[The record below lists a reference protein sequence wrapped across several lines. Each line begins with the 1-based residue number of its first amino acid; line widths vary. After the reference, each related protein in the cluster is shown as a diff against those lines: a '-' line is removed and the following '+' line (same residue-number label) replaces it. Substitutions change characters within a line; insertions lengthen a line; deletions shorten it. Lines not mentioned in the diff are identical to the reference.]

1 MQTRRRECRDI
12 CKVSIDLYLEEDAP
26 FDLVGSGILV
36 VVTWK
41 ATIDAA
47 KRETR
52 RETFSNGRHYVAV
65 MENRFAA
72 TDHPATTTRRS
83 AMTSKP
89 GRSYSV
95 RSPRIGGPLSQSLAM
110 IPPTMHGHEFN
121 QPLSR
126 VVMVRKTDQRTFSK
140 GRRGGEPLLETV
152 TRETVELFNGGRAER
167 KYTSETRDIVTPK
180 SSSMPSLNVHG
191 TKKKVVGF
199 VDQVSPD
206 RSRTDSVRSKSPL
219 TASPASPGP
228 LSNSLHGS
236 FHGSLGSD
244 GMSCSSARS
253 SSASPDSARYSS
265 SQITKIDTRK
275 PSVRRS
281 GPPKEFINV
290 CLDTHNFYRSR
301 HGVPPLRLSKQL
313 CKTSQD
319 WANIL
324 AAKGRLEHRAN
335 IDYGENL
342 YCMWSSNPKT
352 VIGGEEPVNEWYAEE
367 AQHQYGKE
375 PTTLKTGHFTQ
386 VIWRDSTELGVGMAR
401 NRNGEVYVVCNYNP
415 AGNFLGSFTE
425 NVLPPVDASP
435 TKRINFTDLKQ
446 HYIDEQTWQQEA
458 LLVHNEYRRKHRVP
472 DLRLSPELT
481 AAAKAWA
488 NTLLNTNKLVPQS
501 SSPYGENIYSMQC
514 SDPKLIVS
522 AREVISKWYS
532 ERKEHKFSIEPK
544 VLNTC
549 HFTQIVWKNTTEMGI
564 AMAKRDGSCV
574 VVACYHPRGNIVG
587 QFTENVLKPIKSVY

>member
-1 MQTRRRECRDI
+1 MD
-12 CKVSIDLYLEEDAP
+12 
-26 FDLVGSGILV
+26 
-36 VVTWK
+36 
-41 ATIDAA
+41 
-47 KRETR
+47 
-52 RETFSNGRHYVAV
+52 
-65 MENRFAA
+65 NRF
-72 TDHPATTTRRS
+72 TVDHHPPATTTRRS

-89 GRSYSV
+89 GRAYNV

-180 SSSMPSLNVHG
+180 SNSMPSLNVQG

-199 VDQVSPD
+199 VDQVSPE

-265 SQITKIDTRK
+265 SQITKTDTRK

-301 HGVPPLRLSKQL
+301 HGAPPLRLSKQL

-324 AAKGRLEHRAN
+324 AARGRLEHRAN

-342 YCMWSSNPKT
+342 YCIWSSNPKT
-352 VIGGEEPVNEWYAEE
+352 IVGGEEPVNEWYAEE
-367 AQHQYGKE
+367 TQHQYGKE

-425 NVLPPVDASP
+425 NVLSPVETSP
-435 TKRINFTDLKQ
+435 AKRINFTDFKQ
-446 HYIDEQTWQQEA
+446 QYTMNEQAWQQEA
-458 LLVHNEYRRKHRVP
+458 LLVHNEYRRKHRVS

-488 NTLLNTNKLVPQS
+488 NTLLNTNKLIPQS
-501 SSPYGENIYSMQC
+501 SSSYGENIYSMQC

-532 ERKEHKFSIEPK
+532 EKKEHKFGVEPK

-564 AMAKRDGSCV
+564 AMAKRDGTCV
-574 VVACYHPRGNIVG
+574 IVACYHPRGNIVG
-587 QFTENVLKPIKSVY
+587 QFTENVLKPIKNVC

>member
-1 MQTRRRECRDI
+1 
-12 CKVSIDLYLEEDAP
+12 
-26 FDLVGSGILV
+26 
-36 VVTWK
+36 
-41 ATIDAA
+41 
-47 KRETR
+47 
-52 RETFSNGRHYVAV
+52 

-180 SSSMPSLNVHG
+180 SSSILESYNQSSSSGRDV
-191 TKKKVVGF
+191 TKETNNLSFAATMAVDALQKLVG
-199 VDQVSPD
+199 
-206 RSRTDSVRSKSPL
+206 RRKSRTDSVRSKSPL

>member
-1 MQTRRRECRDI
+1 MSSSGFNEELGEQRRPAEASTDEDSDDSLEY
-12 CKVSIDLYLEEDAP
+12 VWEDVENLSLEE
-26 FDLVGSGILV
+26 
-36 VVTWK
+36 
-41 ATIDAA
+41 
-47 KRETR
+47 
-52 RETFSNGRHYVAV
+52 
-65 MENRFAA
+65 
-72 TDHPATTTRRS
+72 
-83 AMTSKP
+83 
-89 GRSYSV
+89 
-95 RSPRIGGPLSQSLAM
+95 SPRVGGPLSQSLAM

-180 SSSMPSLNVHG
+180 SN
-191 TKKKVVGF
+191 
-199 VDQVSPD
+199 

-244 GMSCSSARS
+244 GMSYSSARS

-265 SQITKIDTRK
+265 TPITKTDTRK

-281 GPPKEFINV
+281 GPPKEFVNV
-290 CLDTHNFYRSR
+290 CLETHNFYRAR

-324 AAKGRLEHRAN
+324 ATRGRLEHRAN

-342 YCMWSSNPKT
+342 YCMWSSNPKSI
-352 VIGGEEPVNEWYAEE
+352 VSGDEPVNEWYAEE

-386 VIWRDSTELGVGMAR
+386 VVWKDSTELGVGMAR

-425 NVLPPVDASP
+425 NVLTPGGSSP
-435 TKRINFTDLKQ
+435 TKKITFYALN
-446 HYIDEQTWQQEA
+446 EQTWQEEA
-458 LLVHNEYRRKHRVP
+458 LLVHNEYRRRHRVP
-472 DLRLSPELT
+472 DLRLSAELT

-488 NTLLNTNKLVPQS
+488 NTLLNTNKLIPQS

-514 SDPKLIVS
+514 SDPKLIVT
-522 AREVISKWYS
+522 AREVVSKWYS
-532 ERKEHKFSIEPK
+532 EKKDHKFGTEPK

-587 QFTENVLKPIKSVY
+587 QFTENVLKPVKSAC

>member
-1 MQTRRRECRDI
+1 
-12 CKVSIDLYLEEDAP
+12 
-26 FDLVGSGILV
+26 
-36 VVTWK
+36 
-41 ATIDAA
+41 
-47 KRETR
+47 
-52 RETFSNGRHYVAV
+52 
-65 MENRFAA
+65 
-72 TDHPATTTRRS
+72 
-83 AMTSKP
+83 
-89 GRSYSV
+89 
-95 RSPRIGGPLSQSLAM
+95 M

-180 SSSMPSLNVHG
+180 SSSILESYNQSSSSGRDV
-191 TKKKVVGF
+191 TKETNNLSFAATMAVDALQKLVG
-199 VDQVSPD
+199 
-206 RSRTDSVRSKSPL
+206 RRKSRTDSVRSKSPL

>member
-1 MQTRRRECRDI
+1 MSSTILSSEDNEENDTETLVSFVNHSDDNLPDI
-12 CKVSIDLYLEEDAP
+12 SEEPSALSIE
-26 FDLVGSGILV
+26 
-36 VVTWK
+36 
-41 ATIDAA
+41 
-47 KRETR
+47 
-52 RETFSNGRHYVAV
+52 
-65 MENRFAA
+65 
-72 TDHPATTTRRS
+72 
-83 AMTSKP
+83 
-89 GRSYSV
+89 
-95 RSPRIGGPLSQSLAM
+95 SPRIGGPLSQSLAM

-180 SSSMPSLNVHG
+180 SN
-191 TKKKVVGF
+191 
-199 VDQVSPD
+199 
-206 RSRTDSVRSKSPL
+206 RSRPDSVRSKSPL

-265 SQITKIDTRK
+265 AQITKSDTRK

-301 HGVPPLRLSKQL
+301 HGAPPLRLSKQL

-324 AAKGRLEHRAN
+324 AARGRLEHRAN

-352 VIGGEEPVNEWYAEE
+352 VVGGEEPVNEWYAEE

-435 TKRINFTDLKQ
+435 TKRITFTDLKQ
-446 HYIDEQTWQQEA
+446 QNALDEQAWQQEA

-488 NTLLNTNKLVPQS
+488 NTLLNTNKLLPQS

-532 ERKEHKFSIEPK
+532 EKKEHKFGVEPK

-564 AMAKRDGSCV
+564 AMAKRNGTCV
-574 VVACYHPRGNIVG
+574 IVACYHPRGNIVG
-587 QFTENVLKPIKSVY
+587 QFTENVLKPVKNPC

>member
-1 MQTRRRECRDI
+1 MQQATESFIYNSFDDI
-12 CKVSIDLYLEEDAP
+12 SSIDEELEHLYLE
-26 FDLVGSGILV
+26 
-36 VVTWK
+36 
-41 ATIDAA
+41 
-47 KRETR
+47 
-52 RETFSNGRHYVAV
+52 
-65 MENRFAA
+65 
-72 TDHPATTTRRS
+72 
-83 AMTSKP
+83 
-89 GRSYSV
+89 
-95 RSPRIGGPLSQSLAM
+95 SPRVGGPLSQSLAM

-180 SSSMPSLNVHG
+180 SNSMPSLSVSG

-199 VDQVSPD
+199 VDQLSPE
-206 RSRTDSVRSKSPL
+206 RSRTESVRSKSPL

-265 SQITKIDTRK
+265 SQITKTDTRK

-281 GPPKEFINV
+281 GPPKEFINM
-290 CLDTHNFYRSR
+290 CLETHNYYRVR

-324 AAKGRLEHRAN
+324 AARGRLEHRAN

-352 VIGGEEPVNEWYAEE
+352 VVGGDEPVNEWYAEE
-367 AQHQYGKE
+367 ALHQYGKE

-386 VIWRDSTELGVGMAR
+386 VVWRDSTELGVGMAR

-415 AGNFLGSFTE
+415 AGNFLGSFTD
-425 NVLPPVDASP
+425 NVLTPGGTSP
-435 TKRINFTDLKQ
+435 SKRISFSKSQYTL
-446 HYIDEQTWQQEA
+446 DEQAWQQEA
-458 LLVHNEYRRKHRVP
+458 LLVHNEYRRRHRVP

-488 NTLLNTNKLVPQS
+488 NTLLNTNKLIPQS

-514 SDPKLIVS
+514 SDPKLVVS
-522 AREVISKWYS
+522 AREVVSKWYS
-532 ERKEHKFSIEPK
+532 EKKEHKFGTEPK

-564 AMAKRDGSCV
+564 AMAKRDGTCV

-587 QFTENVLKPIKSVY
+587 QFTENVPKTLKNV

>member
-1 MQTRRRECRDI
+1 MAS
-12 CKVSIDLYLEEDAP
+12 K
-26 FDLVGSGILV
+26 SGR
-36 VVTWK
+36 T
-41 ATIDAA
+41 
-47 KRETR
+47 
-52 RETFSNGRHYVAV
+52 
-65 MENRFAA
+65 
-72 TDHPATTTRRS
+72 
-83 AMTSKP
+83 
-89 GRSYSV
+89 YSV
-95 RSPRIGGPLSQSLAM
+95 RSPRVGGPLSQSLAM

-167 KYTSETRDIVTPK
+167 KFTSETRDIVTPK
-180 SSSMPSLNVHG
+180 SNSMPSLNVSG
-191 TKKKVVGF
+191 SKKKVVGF
-199 VDQVSPD
+199 VDQLTPE
-206 RSRTDSVRSKSPL
+206 RSRADSVRSKSPL

-236 FHGSLGSD
+236 FHSSLGSD

-265 SQITKIDTRK
+265 SQITKTETRK

-281 GPPKEFINV
+281 GASKEFINL
-290 CLDTHNFYRSR
+290 CLDTHNFYRAR
-301 HGVPPLRLSKQL
+301 HGVPSLRLSKQL
-313 CKTSQD
+313 CRASQE
-319 WANIL
+319 WANVL
-324 AAKGRLEHRAN
+324 AARGRLEHRAN

-352 VIGGEEPVNEWYAEE
+352 IVGGEEPVNEWYAEE
-367 AQHQYGKE
+367 TQHQYSKE
-375 PTTLKTGHFTQ
+375 PTTLKTGHFSQ
-386 VIWRDSTELGVGMAR
+386 VVWRDSTELGVGMAR

-425 NVLPPVDASP
+425 NVLPPAGSCGSE
-435 TKRINFTDLKQ
+435 KRITLIDPKQ
-446 HYIDEQTWQQEA
+446 QSAIDEKGWQQEA
-458 LLVHNEYRRKHRVP
+458 LLIHNEYRRRHRVL

-488 NTLLNTNKLVPQS
+488 HTLLNSNKLVPQS
-501 SSPYGENIYSMQC
+501 TSPYGENIYSMQC

-522 AREVISKWYS
+522 PREVISKWYS
-532 ERKEHKFSIEPK
+532 ERKEHKFGTEPK

-549 HFTQIVWKNTTEMGI
+549 HFTQIIWKSTSEMGI
-564 AMAKRDGSCV
+564 AMAKRDGTCV

-587 QFTENVLKPIKSVY
+587 QFTENVLRPVKNL

>member
-1 MQTRRRECRDI
+1 
-12 CKVSIDLYLEEDAP
+12 
-26 FDLVGSGILV
+26 
-36 VVTWK
+36 
-41 ATIDAA
+41 
-47 KRETR
+47 
-52 RETFSNGRHYVAV
+52 

-72 TDHPATTTRRS
+72 DHHPAATTRRS

-324 AAKGRLEHRAN
+324 AARGRLEHRAN

-352 VIGGEEPVNEWYAEE
+352 IVGGEEPVNEWYAEE
-367 AQHQYGKE
+367 SQHQYGKE

-425 NVLPPVDASP
+425 NVLPPADAGP
-435 TKRINFTDLKQ
+435 AKRINFTDLKQ

-458 LLVHNEYRRKHRVP
+458 LLVHNEYRRRHRVP
-472 DLRLSPELT
+472 DLRLNPDLT

-488 NTLLNTNKLVPQS
+488 NTLLNTNKLIPQS

-522 AREVISKWYS
+522 AREVISKWYF
-532 ERKEHKFSIEPK
+532 EKKEHKFGIEPK

-549 HFTQIVWKNTTEMGI
+549 MYRHFTQIVWKSTTEMGI
-564 AMAKRDGSCV
+564 AMAKRDGTCV

-587 QFTENVLKPIKSVY
+587 QFSENVLKPIKSVC

>member
-1 MQTRRRECRDI
+1 M
-12 CKVSIDLYLEEDAP
+12 A
-26 FDLVGSGILV
+26 
-36 VVTWK
+36 
-41 ATIDAA
+41 
-47 KRETR
+47 
-52 RETFSNGRHYVAV
+52 
-65 MENRFAA
+65 
-72 TDHPATTTRRS
+72 
-83 AMTSKP
+83 SKQP
-89 GRSYSV
+89 GRSYAT
-95 RSPRIGGPLSQSLAM
+95 RSPRVGGPLSQSLAM

-152 TRETVELFNGGRAER
+152 TRETVELFSGGRAER

-180 SSSMPSLNVHG
+180 SNSMPSLNVNG

-199 VDQVSPD
+199 VDQVSPE
-206 RSRTDSVRSKSPL
+206 RSRAESVRSKSPL

-228 LSNSLHGS
+228 LSSSFHGS
-236 FHGSLGSD
+236 FHSSLGSD

-265 SQITKIDTRK
+265 SQITKTEPRK

-281 GPPKEFINV
+281 GPSKEFVNV

-313 CKTSQD
+313 CKASQE
-319 WANIL
+319 WANVL
-324 AAKGRLEHRAN
+324 ATRGRLEHRAN

-352 VIGGEEPVNEWYAEE
+352 VVGGEEPVNEWYAEE
-367 AQHQYGKE
+367 SQHQYGKE

-386 VIWRDSTELGVGMAR
+386 VVWRDSTELGVGMAR
-401 NRNGEVYVVCNYNP
+401 NRNGEVYVVANYNP
-415 AGNFLGSFTE
+415 PGNFLGSFAE
-425 NVLPPVDASP
+425 NVLPPRDASSTSSSP
-435 TKRINFTDLKQ
+435 QPGKSSPDPVPKIM
-446 HYIDEQTWQQEA
+446 DERAWQDEA
-458 LLVHNEYRRKHRVP
+458 LKVHNEYRRRHRVP
-472 DLRLSPELT
+472 ELRLNADLS

-488 NTLLNTNKLVPQS
+488 CTLLNTNKLIPQS

-522 AREVISKWYS
+522 PREVISKWYS
-532 ERKEHKFSIEPK
+532 ERKEHKFGVEPK

-549 HFTQIVWKNTTEMGI
+549 HFTQIVWRNTREMGI
-564 AMAKRDGSCV
+564 GMAKRDGTCV
-574 VVACYHPRGNIVG
+574 VVACYYPRGNIVG
-587 QFTENVLKPIKSVY
+587 QFTENVLKPVKSAAT

>member
-1 MQTRRRECRDI
+1 M
-12 CKVSIDLYLEEDAP
+12 SLSEDNENNVRMLHSPSFINWAS
-26 FDLVGSGILV
+26 DMSGEL
-36 VVTWK
+36 K
-41 ATIDAA
+41 ELTI
-47 KRETR
+47 E
-52 RETFSNGRHYVAV
+52 
-65 MENRFAA
+65 
-72 TDHPATTTRRS
+72 
-83 AMTSKP
+83 
-89 GRSYSV
+89 
-95 RSPRIGGPLSQSLAM
+95 SPRIGGPLSQSLAM

-180 SSSMPSLNVHG
+180 SS
-191 TKKKVVGF
+191 
-199 VDQVSPD
+199 

-324 AAKGRLEHRAN
+324 AARGRLEHRAN

-352 VIGGEEPVNEWYAEE
+352 IVGGEEPVNEWYAEE
-367 AQHQYGKE
+367 SQHQYGKE

-425 NVLPPVDASP
+425 NVLPPADAGP
-435 TKRINFTDLKQ
+435 AKRINFTDLKQ

-458 LLVHNEYRRKHRVP
+458 LLVHNEYRRRHRVP
-472 DLRLSPELT
+472 DLRLNPDLT

-488 NTLLNTNKLVPQS
+488 NTLLNTNKLIPQS

-522 AREVISKWYS
+522 AREVISKWYF
-532 ERKEHKFSIEPK
+532 EKKEHKFGIEPK

-549 HFTQIVWKNTTEMGI
+549 MYRHFTQIVWKSTTEMGI
-564 AMAKRDGSCV
+564 AMAKRDGTCV

-587 QFTENVLKPIKSVY
+587 QFSENVLKPIKSVC

>member
-1 MQTRRRECRDI
+1 
-12 CKVSIDLYLEEDAP
+12 
-26 FDLVGSGILV
+26 
-36 VVTWK
+36 
-41 ATIDAA
+41 
-47 KRETR
+47 
-52 RETFSNGRHYVAV
+52 
-65 MENRFAA
+65 
-72 TDHPATTTRRS
+72 
-83 AMTSKP
+83 
-89 GRSYSV
+89 
-95 RSPRIGGPLSQSLAM
+95 M

-206 RSRTDSVRSKSPL
+206 RYNCLCGTNLQFNQIPIPVKQKSRTDSVRSKSPL

>member
-1 MQTRRRECRDI
+1 MHNSTFLFFIYSFRSFDTNVKQVCERRTKSHCKHISPGNDI
-12 CKVSIDLYLEEDAP
+12 YAP
-26 FDLVGSGILV
+26 KLWPKSFRNDVRMLRLPMSFICQSSDNLSNISDELS
-36 VVTWK
+36 K
-41 ATIDAA
+41 LTI
-47 KRETR
+47 E
-52 RETFSNGRHYVAV
+52 
-65 MENRFAA
+65 
-72 TDHPATTTRRS
+72 
-83 AMTSKP
+83 
-89 GRSYSV
+89 
-95 RSPRIGGPLSQSLAM
+95 SPRIGGPLSQSLAM

-180 SSSMPSLNVHG
+180 SN
-191 TKKKVVGF
+191 
-199 VDQVSPD
+199 

-228 LSNSLHGS
+228 LSNNSLHGS

-265 SQITKIDTRK
+265 SQITKTDTRK

-301 HGVPPLRLSKQL
+301 HGAPPLRLSKQL

-324 AAKGRLEHRAN
+324 AARGRLEHRAN

-352 VIGGEEPVNEWYAEE
+352 IVGGEEPVNEWYAEE
-367 AQHQYGKE
+367 TQHQYGKE

-386 VIWRDSTELGVGMAR
+386 VIWRDSIELGVGMAR

-425 NVLPPVDASP
+425 NVLPPVETIPA
-435 TKRINFTDLKQ
+435 KRINFTDFKQ
-446 HYIDEQTWQQEA
+446 QYTIDEQGWQQEA
-458 LLVHNEYRRKHRVP
+458 LLVHNEYRRKHRVS

-488 NTLLNTNKLVPQS
+488 NTLLNTNKLIPQS

-532 ERKEHKFSIEPK
+532 EKKEHKFGVEPK

-564 AMAKRDGSCV
+564 AMAKRDGTCV
-574 VVACYHPRGNIVG
+574 IVACYHPRGNIVG
-587 QFTENVLKPIKSVY
+587 QFTENVLKPIKNIC

>member
-1 MQTRRRECRDI
+1 MSSSGFNEEKNEASCRGDRF
-12 CKVSIDLYLEEDAP
+12 KNDNSDDSLEYVWEELEDLSLE
-26 FDLVGSGILV
+26 
-36 VVTWK
+36 
-41 ATIDAA
+41 
-47 KRETR
+47 
-52 RETFSNGRHYVAV
+52 
-65 MENRFAA
+65 
-72 TDHPATTTRRS
+72 
-83 AMTSKP
+83 
-89 GRSYSV
+89 
-95 RSPRIGGPLSQSLAM
+95 SPRVGGPLSQSLAM

-180 SSSMPSLNVHG
+180 SN
-191 TKKKVVGF
+191 
-199 VDQVSPD
+199 

-244 GMSCSSARS
+244 GMSYSSARS

-265 SQITKIDTRK
+265 TPITKTDTRK

-281 GPPKEFINV
+281 GPPKEFING
-290 CLDTHNFYRSR
+290 CLETHNFYRSR

-324 AAKGRLEHRAN
+324 ATRGRLEHRAN

-352 VIGGEEPVNEWYAEE
+352 IVSGDEPVNEWYAEE

-386 VIWRDSTELGVGMAR
+386 VVWKDSTELGVGMAR

-415 AGNFLGSFTE
+415 AGNYLGSFTE
-425 NVLPPVDASP
+425 NVLPPGGSSP
-435 TKRINFTDLKQ
+435 TKKITFLPRYSL
-446 HYIDEQTWQQEA
+446 DEQTWQQEA
-458 LLVHNEYRRKHRVP
+458 LLVHNEYRRRHRVP
-472 DLRLSPELT
+472 DLRLSADLT

-488 NTLLNTNKLVPQS
+488 NTLLNTNKLIPQS

-514 SDPKLIVS
+514 SDPKLIVP
-522 AREVISKWYS
+522 AREVVSKWYS
-532 ERKEHKFSIEPK
+532 EKKDHKFGTEPK

-587 QFTENVLKPIKSVY
+587 QFTENVLKPVKSAC

>member
-1 MQTRRRECRDI
+1 
-12 CKVSIDLYLEEDAP
+12 
-26 FDLVGSGILV
+26 
-36 VVTWK
+36 
-41 ATIDAA
+41 
-47 KRETR
+47 
-52 RETFSNGRHYVAV
+52 
-65 MENRFAA
+65 
-72 TDHPATTTRRS
+72 
-83 AMTSKP
+83 
-89 GRSYSV
+89 
-95 RSPRIGGPLSQSLAM
+95 M

-180 SSSMPSLNVHG
+180 SSSVSRCSCSMPSLNVHG

-199 VDQVSPD
+199 VDQVSSD

-219 TASPASPGP
+219 MASPASPGP

-324 AAKGRLEHRAN
+324 AARGRLEHRAN

-352 VIGGEEPVNEWYAEE
+352 IVGGEEPVNEWYAEE

-425 NVLPPVDASP
+425 NVLPPVDAAKQ
-435 TKRINFTDLKQ
+435 TNFTDLKQ

-458 LLVHNEYRRKHRVP
+458 LLVHNEYRRKHRAP
-472 DLRLSPELT
+472 DLRLNSELT

-488 NTLLNTNKLVPQS
+488 NTLLNTNKLIPQS

-514 SDPKLIVS
+514 SDPKLVVS

-532 ERKEHKFSIEPK
+532 EKKEHKFGIEPK

-549 HFTQIVWKNTTEMGI
+549 HFTQIVWRNTTEMGI
-564 AMAKRDGSCV
+564 AMAKRDGTCV

-587 QFTENVLKPIKSVY
+587 QFTENVLKPIKSIC

>member
-1 MQTRRRECRDI
+1 
-12 CKVSIDLYLEEDAP
+12 
-26 FDLVGSGILV
+26 
-36 VVTWK
+36 
-41 ATIDAA
+41 
-47 KRETR
+47 
-52 RETFSNGRHYVAV
+52 
-65 MENRFAA
+65 
-72 TDHPATTTRRS
+72 
-83 AMTSKP
+83 
-89 GRSYSV
+89 
-95 RSPRIGGPLSQSLAM
+95 M

-180 SSSMPSLNVHG
+180 SNSMPSLSVSG

-199 VDQVSPD
+199 VDQLSPE
-206 RSRTDSVRSKSPL
+206 RYSPMVQTCSQAKFQFQRAVLRVTAENFSSYINVETKTILQYLFAITLLQAILSSRTESVRSKSPL

-265 SQITKIDTRK
+265 SQITKTDTRK

-281 GPPKEFINV
+281 GPPKEFINM
-290 CLDTHNFYRSR
+290 CLETHNYYRVR

-352 VIGGEEPVNEWYAEE
+352 VVGGDEPVNEWYAEE
-367 AQHQYGKE
+367 ALHQYGKE

-386 VIWRDSTELGVGMAR
+386 VVWRDSTELGVGMAR

-415 AGNFLGSFTE
+415 AGNFLGSFTD
-425 NVLPPVDASP
+425 NVLPSGSTSP
-435 TKRINFTDLKQ
+435 SKRISFSKSQYTL
-446 HYIDEQTWQQEA
+446 DEQAWQQEA
-458 LLVHNEYRRKHRVP
+458 LLVHNEYRRRHRVP

-481 AAAKAWA
+481 VAAKAWA
-488 NTLLNTNKLVPQS
+488 NTLLNTNKLIPQS

-514 SDPKLIVS
+514 SDPKLVVS
-522 AREVISKWYS
+522 AREVVSKWYS
-532 ERKEHKFSIEPK
+532 EKKEHKFGTEPK
-544 VLNTC
+544 ILNTC
-549 HFTQIVWKNTTEMGI
+549 HFTQIIWKNTTEMGI
-564 AMAKRDGSCV
+564 AMAKRDGTCV

-587 QFTENVLKPIKSVY
+587 QFTENVPKLVKNV

>member
-1 MQTRRRECRDI
+1 MCGIMTRLRLN
-12 CKVSIDLYLEEDAP
+12 KSFA
-26 FDLVGSGILV
+26 
-36 VVTWK
+36 
-41 ATIDAA
+41 
-47 KRETR
+47 
-52 RETFSNGRHYVAV
+52 NVA
-65 MENRFAA
+65 
-72 TDHPATTTRRS
+72 
-83 AMTSKP
+83 
-89 GRSYSV
+89 
-95 RSPRIGGPLSQSLAM
+95 RSPRVGGPLSQSLAM

-180 SSSMPSLNVHG
+180 SN
-191 TKKKVVGF
+191 
-199 VDQVSPD
+199 

-253 SSASPDSARYSS
+253 SSASPDSARYTSTP
-265 SQITKIDTRK
+265 ITKTDTRK
-275 PSVRRS
+275 PSVRRL
-281 GPPKEFINV
+281 GPPKEFINI
-290 CLDTHNFYRSR
+290 CLETHNFYRAR
-301 HGVPPLRLSKQL
+301 HGVPPLRLNKQL

-324 AAKGRLEHRAN
+324 ATRGRLEHRAN
-335 IDYGENL
+335 TDYGENL

-352 VIGGEEPVNEWYAEE
+352 IVHGDEPVNEWYAEE
-367 AQHQYGKE
+367 GQHQYGKE

-386 VIWRDSTELGVGMAR
+386 VVWKDSTELGVGMAR

-425 NVLPPVDASP
+425 NVLPLGVKP
-435 TKRINFTDLKQ
+435 LKKTLIEALP
-446 HYIDEQTWQQEA
+446 YYTLDEQAWQQDA
-458 LLVHNEYRRKHRVP
+458 LMVHNEYRRKHRVS
-472 DLRLSPELT
+472 DLRLSVELT
-481 AAAKAWA
+481 SAAKAWA
-488 NTLLNTNKLVPQS
+488 NTLLNTNKLIPQT

-514 SDPKLIVS
+514 SDPKVIVTP
-522 AREVISKWYS
+522 REVVSKWYA
-532 ERKEHKFSIEPK
+532 EKKDHKYGVEPK

-564 AMAKRDGSCV
+564 ALAKKDGTCV

-587 QFTENVLKPIKSVY
+587 QFTENVLKPIKL

>member
-1 MQTRRRECRDI
+1 
-12 CKVSIDLYLEEDAP
+12 
-26 FDLVGSGILV
+26 
-36 VVTWK
+36 
-41 ATIDAA
+41 
-47 KRETR
+47 
-52 RETFSNGRHYVAV
+52 

-72 TDHPATTTRRS
+72 TDHPATITRRS

-180 SSSMPSLNVHG
+180 SNSVSRCSCSMPSLNVHG

-206 RSRTDSVRSKSPL
+206 RYNCLCGTNLQFNQIPIPVKQNYNQSSSSGRDNKGTNNFSFAATMTVDALSRTDSVRSKSPL

-324 AAKGRLEHRAN
+324 AAKGRLEHKAN

-352 VIGGEEPVNEWYAEE
+352 IVGGEEPVNEWYAEE
-367 AQHQYGKE
+367 VQHQYGKE

-425 NVLPPVDASP
+425 NVLPSVDACSM
-435 TKRINFTDLKQ
+435 KRINFTDLKQ

-532 ERKEHKFSIEPK
+532 EKKEHKFGIEPK

-574 VVACYHPRGNIVG
+574 IVACYHPRGNIVG
-587 QFTENVLKPIKSVY
+587 QFTENVLKPIKSIY

>member
-1 MQTRRRECRDI
+1 
-12 CKVSIDLYLEEDAP
+12 
-26 FDLVGSGILV
+26 
-36 VVTWK
+36 
-41 ATIDAA
+41 
-47 KRETR
+47 
-52 RETFSNGRHYVAV
+52 

-72 TDHPATTTRRS
+72 IDHPATTTRRS

-180 SSSMPSLNVHG
+180 SSSVSRCSCSMPSLNVHG

-206 RSRTDSVRSKSPL
+206 RYNCLCGTNLQFNQIPIPVKQNYNQSSSSGRDNKGTNNLSFAATMAVNALSRTDSVRSKSPL

-324 AAKGRLEHRAN
+324 AAKGRLEHKAN

-352 VIGGEEPVNEWYAEE
+352 IVGGEEPVNEWYAEE
-367 AQHQYGKE
+367 VQHQYGKE

-425 NVLPPVDASP
+425 NVLPSVDACSM
-435 TKRINFTDLKQ
+435 KRINFSDLKQ

-532 ERKEHKFSIEPK
+532 EKKEHKFGIEPK

-574 VVACYHPRGNIVG
+574 IVACYHPRGNIVG
-587 QFTENVLKPIKSVY
+587 QFTENVLKPIKSIC

>member
-1 MQTRRRECRDI
+1 MHVVIELFFAYNFIRINLSQVYNQYHATRR
-12 CKVSIDLYLEEDAP
+12 
-26 FDLVGSGILV
+26 
-36 VVTWK
+36 W
-41 ATIDAA
+41 
-47 KRETR
+47 
-52 RETFSNGRHYVAV
+52 
-65 MENRFAA
+65 
-72 TDHPATTTRRS
+72 
-83 AMTSKP
+83 
-89 GRSYSV
+89 
-95 RSPRIGGPLSQSLAM
+95 SPRIGGPLSQSLAM

-265 SQITKIDTRK
+265 SQITKIDTHK

-281 GPPKEFINV
+281 GSNPSKEFINV

-301 HGVPPLRLSKQL
+301 HGIPPLRLSKQL

-352 VIGGEEPVNEWYAEE
+352 VVGGEEPVNEWYAEE
-367 AQHQYGKE
+367 TQHQYGKE

-425 NVLPPVDASP
+425 NVLSPVDIGP
-435 TKRINFTDLKQ
+435 TKRIHFIDLKQ
-446 HYIDEQTWQQEA
+446 HCIDEQMWQQEA

-472 DLRLSPELT
+472 NLRLSPELT

-532 ERKEHKFSIEPK
+532 EKKEHKFGIEPK

-574 VVACYHPRGNIVG
+574 IVACYHPRGNIVG
-587 QFTENVLKPIKSVY
+587 QFTENVLKPINSVC

>member
-1 MQTRRRECRDI
+1 MSSSGFNEEKGETTCREDDWDDSLEY
-12 CKVSIDLYLEEDAP
+12 VWEDLEDLSLE
-26 FDLVGSGILV
+26 
-36 VVTWK
+36 
-41 ATIDAA
+41 
-47 KRETR
+47 
-52 RETFSNGRHYVAV
+52 
-65 MENRFAA
+65 
-72 TDHPATTTRRS
+72 
-83 AMTSKP
+83 
-89 GRSYSV
+89 
-95 RSPRIGGPLSQSLAM
+95 SPRVGGPLSQSLAM

-180 SSSMPSLNVHG
+180 SN
-191 TKKKVVGF
+191 
-199 VDQVSPD
+199 

-244 GMSCSSARS
+244 GMSYSSARS

-265 SQITKIDTRK
+265 TPITKTDTRK
-275 PSVRRS
+275 PSVRRL

-290 CLDTHNFYRSR
+290 CLETHNFYRSR

-324 AAKGRLEHRAN
+324 ATRGRLEHRAN

-352 VIGGEEPVNEWYAEE
+352 IVSGDEPVNEWYAEE

-386 VIWRDSTELGVGMAR
+386 VVWKDSTELGVGMAR

-425 NVLPPVDASP
+425 NVLPAGGSSP
-435 TKRINFTDLKQ
+435 SRKITFLPRYAL
-446 HYIDEQTWQQEA
+446 DEQGWQQEA

-472 DLRLSPELT
+472 DLRLSADLT

-488 NTLLNTNKLVPQS
+488 NTLLNTNKLIPQS
-501 SSPYGENIYSMQC
+501 SSPYGENIYSMHC
-514 SDPKLIVS
+514 SDPKLIVP
-522 AREVISKWYS
+522 AREVVAKWYS
-532 ERKEHKFSIEPK
+532 EKKDHKFGTEPK

-564 AMAKRDGSCV
+564 AIAKRDGSCV

-587 QFTENVLKPIKSVY
+587 QFTENVLKPVKSAC

>member
-1 MQTRRRECRDI
+1 MSSSSFNEEKNEKMYFEEVLKDVFSDSNDSMEYLWEDI
-12 CKVSIDLYLEEDAP
+12 ENLSLE
-26 FDLVGSGILV
+26 
-36 VVTWK
+36 
-41 ATIDAA
+41 
-47 KRETR
+47 
-52 RETFSNGRHYVAV
+52 
-65 MENRFAA
+65 
-72 TDHPATTTRRS
+72 
-83 AMTSKP
+83 
-89 GRSYSV
+89 
-95 RSPRIGGPLSQSLAM
+95 SPRVGGPLSQSLAM

-180 SSSMPSLNVHG
+180 SN
-191 TKKKVVGF
+191 
-199 VDQVSPD
+199 

-253 SSASPDSARYSS
+253 SSASPDSARYTSTP
-265 SQITKIDTRK
+265 ITKTDTRK
-275 PSVRRS
+275 PSVRRL
-281 GPPKEFINV
+281 GPPKEFINI
-290 CLDTHNFYRSR
+290 CLETHNFYRAR
-301 HGVPPLRLSKQL
+301 HGVPPLRLNKQL

-324 AAKGRLEHRAN
+324 ATRGRLEHRAN
-335 IDYGENL
+335 TDYGENL

-352 VIGGEEPVNEWYAEE
+352 IVHGDEPVNEWYAEE
-367 AQHQYGKE
+367 GQHQYGKE

-386 VIWRDSTELGVGMAR
+386 VVWKDSTELGVGMAR

-425 NVLPPVDASP
+425 NVLPLGVKPIKKTLLEALP
-435 TKRINFTDLKQ
+435 YYTL
-446 HYIDEQTWQQEA
+446 DEQAWQQEA
-458 LLVHNEYRRKHRVP
+458 LIVHNEYRRKHRVS
-472 DLRLSPELT
+472 DLRLSIELT
-481 AAAKAWA
+481 SAAKAWA
-488 NTLLNTNKLVPQS
+488 NTLLNTNKLIPQT

-514 SDPKLIVS
+514 SDPKVIVS
-522 AREVISKWYS
+522 PREVVSKWYA
-532 ERKEHKFSIEPK
+532 EKKDHKYGIEPK

-564 AMAKRDGSCV
+564 AIAKKDGTCV

-587 QFTENVLKPIKSVY
+587 QFTENVLKPIKL

>member
-1 MQTRRRECRDI
+1 MSSSDFNEENDSLQHCWVD
-12 CKVSIDLYLEEDAP
+12 VLEEVS
-26 FDLVGSGILV
+26 L
-36 VVTWK
+36 
-41 ATIDAA
+41 
-47 KRETR
+47 
-52 RETFSNGRHYVAV
+52 
-65 MENRFAA
+65 
-72 TDHPATTTRRS
+72 
-83 AMTSKP
+83 
-89 GRSYSV
+89 
-95 RSPRIGGPLSQSLAM
+95 RSPRVGGPLSQSLAM

-180 SSSMPSLNVHG
+180 SNSMPSLTVNG

-199 VDQVSPD
+199 VDQLSPE

-265 SQITKIDTRK
+265 T
-275 PSVRRS
+275 P
-281 GPPKEFINV
+281 
-290 CLDTHNFYRSR
+290 
-301 HGVPPLRLSKQL
+301 L

-324 AAKGRLEHRAN
+324 AARGRLEHRAN

-352 VIGGEEPVNEWYAEE
+352 IVGGDEPVNEWYAEE

-386 VIWRDSTELGVGMAR
+386 VVWKDSTELGVGMAR

-425 NVLPPVDASP
+425 NVLPPGGSSP
-435 TKRINFTDLKQ
+435 TKKITFLDSKV
-446 HYIDEQTWQQEA
+446 HYPLDEQSWQQEA
-458 LLVHNEYRRKHRVP
+458 LLVHNEYRRRHRVP
-472 DLRLSPELT
+472 DLRLSAELT
-481 AAAKAWA
+481 SAAKAWA
-488 NTLLNTNKLVPQS
+488 NTLLNTNKLIPQS
-501 SSPYGENIYSMQC
+501 TSPYGENIYSMQC
-514 SDPKLIVS
+514 SDPKLIVP
-522 AREVISKWYS
+522 AREVVSKWYS
-532 ERKEHKFSIEPK
+532 ERKEHKYGTEPK
-544 VLNTC
+544 ILNTC
-549 HFTQIVWKNTTEMGI
+549 HFTQIVWKNTIEMGI
-564 AMAKRDGSCV
+564 AMAKRDGTCV

-587 QFTENVLKPIKSVY
+587 QFTENVLKPVKSH

>member
-1 MQTRRRECRDI
+1 MTPKNVEEFKMHHAETSYLSQSFDSLSN
-12 CKVSIDLYLEEDAP
+12 VSEQLDNLDLE
-26 FDLVGSGILV
+26 
-36 VVTWK
+36 
-41 ATIDAA
+41 
-47 KRETR
+47 
-52 RETFSNGRHYVAV
+52 
-65 MENRFAA
+65 
-72 TDHPATTTRRS
+72 
-83 AMTSKP
+83 
-89 GRSYSV
+89 
-95 RSPRIGGPLSQSLAM
+95 SPRVGGPLSQPLAM

-140 GRRGGEPLLETV
+140 GRRSGGEPLLETV

-180 SSSMPSLNVHG
+180 SNSMPSLSSSG

-199 VDQVSPD
+199 VDQLSPD
-206 RSRTDSVRSKSPL
+206 RSRAESVRSKSPL

-228 LSNSLHGS
+228 LSNSFHGS

-265 SQITKIDTRK
+265 AQITKTETRK

-281 GPPKEFINV
+281 GPPKEFIDL
-290 CLDTHNFYRSR
+290 CLGTHNFYRAR
-301 HGVPPLRLSKQL
+301 HGVPPLKLSKQL

-324 AAKGRLEHRAN
+324 ATRGRLEHRAN
-335 IDYGENL
+335 IEYGENL

-352 VIGGEEPVNEWYAEE
+352 IVSGDEPVNEWYAEE
-367 AQHQYGKE
+367 VQHQYAKE

-386 VIWRDSTELGVGMAR
+386 VVWRDSTELGVGMAR

-425 NVLPPVDASP
+425 NVLMPGGGSPSKRTPVSINKPLRSPVDETS
-435 TKRINFTDLKQ
+435 
-446 HYIDEQTWQQEA
+446 WQQEA
-458 LLVHNEYRRKHRVP
+458 LHVHNECRRRHRVP
-472 DLRLSPELT
+472 NLRLNPELT

-488 NTLLNTNKLVPQS
+488 VTLLNTNKLVPQS
-501 SSPYGENIYSMQC
+501 ASPYGENIYSMQC
-514 SDPKLIVS
+514 SDPNLIAS
-522 AREVISKWYS
+522 AREVVSKWYS
-532 ERKEHKFSIEPK
+532 EKKDHKYGCEPK

-549 HFTQIVWKNTTEMGI
+549 HFTQIVWKNTSEMGI
-564 AMAKRDGSCV
+564 AMAKKDGACV

-587 QFTENVLKPIKSVY
+587 QFTENVLKPLKSVS